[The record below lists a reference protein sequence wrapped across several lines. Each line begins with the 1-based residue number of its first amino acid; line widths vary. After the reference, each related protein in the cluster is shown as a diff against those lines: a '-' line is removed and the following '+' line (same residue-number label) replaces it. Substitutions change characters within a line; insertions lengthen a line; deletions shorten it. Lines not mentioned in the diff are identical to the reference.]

1 MALDPTAR
9 SSNVKDSIKKY
20 FVDNIAR
27 IAGKKLTFDKALSV
41 PKIQGNAPV
50 NEWVSVRMDNLTR
63 DTLSEQI
70 ISIYC
75 CMRQDPE
82 GFKLCQLV
90 DTVVGY
96 LTDTTMT
103 DGMARIPFYRSY
115 ENQEWTLLGAML
127 VYSIAESPEQ
137 EADDETKFKVLTV
150 RLKFA
155 SKV

>member
-9 SSNVKDSIKKY
+9 LANVKDSIKKY

-27 IAGKKLTFDKALSV
+27 TSGKKLTFDKALSV
-41 PKIQGNAPV
+41 PRIQGNVPA
-50 NEWVSVRMDNLTR
+50 NEWVSIRLEETYR
-63 DTLSEQI
+63 DTLSEQL

-75 CMRQDPE
+75 CTRQDPE
-82 GFKLCQLV
+82 GYRLAQLT
-90 DTVVGY
+90 DTVMGY
-96 LTDTTMT
+96 LSDTTMT

-115 ENQEWTLLGAML
+115 ADQAWVLLGAML
-127 VYSIAESPEQ
+127 VHDVYESAEL
-137 EADDETKFKVLTV
+137 EAEDETKFKILTV